1 MRLEVN
7 GGGGARCADVVQREH
22 FGGEL
27 VLDEAAAVIQLRVV
41 DAGAVRLRLRHL
53 EIDLQPDDP
62 LLPFPRSFC
71 GC

>member
-41 DAGAVRLRLRHL
+41 DAGAVRLWLRHL
-53 EIDLQPDDP
+53 EIDL
-62 LLPFPRSFC
+62 
-71 GC
+71 